1 MKKVL
6 TVVFALLFAAII
18 YSQPPQKMSYQAVIR
33 NSNGQL
39 VTSNAVGLKISI
51 LQGSDSGTLV
61 YTETQTPLTNENG
74 LISIEIGGQPG
85 FDAIDWSAGQY
96 FIKTETD
103 PTGGTNYTIEGVSR
117 LLSVPYALYAKTAG
131 NGFSGNYNDLSN
143 LPVLF
148 DGNYNSLTNL
158 PVLFDGNYNSL
169 TNLPALFDGSFAGLS
184 GKPTT
189 ASGYGITDVMTTSH
203 PANEISELNK
213 TYWNLAH
220 SWGNHAEAGYLK
232 SFTELDPKVGVITNG
247 YIPVWNGSNLVT
259 SSIYQNPSGNIGIKT
274 ATATVP
280 LDVNGIVQT
289 SEFFKVT
296 NSGNTNKVGFQLLN
310 ANGTGINIGVEDTYN
325 TRPYITF
332 NAPGNTT
339 LWKMKSNGAT
349 YSLSNNYN
357 NAFIALNSWDYGN
370 GEVILGANGT
380 ENMRITR
387 DGRVGI
393 STISPS
399 TALEVSGVI
408 TVSGSSTGNSNNWN
422 LAYSWGNHADAGY
435 SLTTHTH
442 TDATNSVSG
451 FMSAA
456 DKVKLDGYPIPSAV
470 GDFLAYDGM
479 SWVIRSIYSFAA
491 SNHGHGVATTATNGF
506 MSSGDKLKL
515 DGLTQADGSE
525 TKVTAGANID
535 VNGTGTAADPYVIAN
550 KPHTVGET
558 YGGGVVF
565 YVYDN
570 GLHGLIAATSDAS
583 INGNP
588 NLMIIYNGPSRV
600 AGAFANGVGAGKGN
614 TYAIAAMQAAIT
626 SGIPMLSTMNAAYA
640 AINYSAQDANG
651 VRYGDW
657 YLPSQ
662 YEMILMSN
670 STANI
675 PGYNKSNPYWSS
687 TEVIDNPA
695 YAYIVVNG
703 SLSVQDKRNS
713 FKVRP
718 IRAF

>member
-1 MKKVL
+1 MKKVF
-6 TVVFALLFAAII
+6 TVIFAVLFASNI
-18 YSQPPQKMSYQAVIR
+18 YSQTPQKMSYQAVIR

-39 VTSNAVGLKISI
+39 VTSQAVGIKISI
-51 LQGSDSGTLV
+51 IQGSETGTSV
-61 YTETQTPLTNENG
+61 YTETQTPATNVNG
-74 LISIEIGGQPG
+74 LISIEIGGQAG
-85 FDAIDWSAGQY
+85 FDAIDWSAGPY
-96 FIKTETD
+96 YIKTETD
-103 PTGGTNYTIEGVSR
+103 PAGGTNYTIEGVSR
-117 LLSVPYALYAKTAG
+117 LLSVPYALHAKTAE
-131 NGFSGNYNDLSN
+131 NGFSGNYYDLS
-143 LPVLF
+143 
-148 DGNYNSLTNL
+148 NL

-169 TNLPALFDGSFAGLS
+169 TNLPALFDGSFSGLS
-184 GKPTT
+184 DKPTT
-189 ASGYGITDVMTTSH
+189 ASGYGITDVMTNSH
-203 PANEISELNK
+203 PANEISELSK

-220 SWGNHAEAGYLK
+220 SWGNHADAGYLK
-232 SFTELDPKVGVITNG
+232 AFTELDPKIGVISSG
-247 YIPVWNGSNLVT
+247 FIPVWNGSNLVT

-274 ATATVP
+274 ATAAVP

-289 SEFFKVT
+289 NEFFKVT
-296 NSGNTNKVGFQLLN
+296 NSGNTTKVGFQLLN

-339 LWKMKSNGAT
+339 LWKMKSSGST
-349 YSLSNNYN
+349 YSVSNNYN
-357 NAFIALNSWDYGN
+357 NAFIALNSWDYN
-370 GEVILGANGT
+370 YGEVILGANGT

-393 STISPS
+393 GTVSPA
-399 TALEVSGVI
+399 TELDVAGVI
-408 TVSGSSTGNSNNWN
+408 TVSGSNPGNSTNWN
-422 LAYSWGNHADAGY
+422 LAYSWGDHAAAGY

-442 TDATNSVSG
+442 ADATNSVSG

-456 DKVKLDGYPIPSAV
+456 DKLKLDGYPIPSAV

-479 SWVIRSIYSFAA
+479 NWVIRSIYSFAT
-491 SNHGHGVATTATNGF
+491 STHGHGIATTTANGF

-515 DGLTQADGSE
+515 DGITPSDGSE
-525 TKVTAGANID
+525 TKVIAGANME
-535 VNGTGTAADPYVIAN
+535 VAGTGTAADPYVVAA

-570 GLHGLIAATSDAS
+570 GFHGLIAATTDVT

-588 NLMIIYNGPSRV
+588 NLTLLYNGAMRV

-614 TYAIAAMQAAIT
+614 TSAIIAMQAAIT
-626 SGIPMLSTMNAAYA
+626 PGVPMISAMNAAYA

-662 YEMILMSN
+662 YEMVLMSN
-670 STANI
+670 SAATI
-675 PGYNKSNPYWSS
+675 PGYIKSNPYWSS
-687 TEVIDNPA
+687 TEAADNINNA
-695 YAYIVVNG
+695 YMVVNG
-703 SLSVQDKRNS
+703 SLVVQDKRNT
-713 FKVRP
+713 FRVRP